1 MAARIVSF
9 PSKWKM
15 FGPNELDTAN
25 LTLKCKQGG
34 GKVQKNAAIS
44 MQMMDWPDA
53 LNHPE
58 WQRDNH
64 VLWGPDRLMTT
75 FSKFKFSVEDRK

>member
-1 MAARIVSF
+1 MVLAADYVLS
-9 PSKWKM
+9 
-15 FGPNELDTAN
+15 GN
-25 LTLKCKQGG
+25 LTLKAGQGG

-58 WQRDNH
+58 WQRDH
-64 VLWGPDRLMTT
+64 KILWGPDGLMTT
-75 FSKFKFSVEDRK
+75 FSKFKFSVAKSN